1 VGQVFCLF
9 CKWSERLAEEKF
21 GAERLR
27 KAQKQ
32 YSGEEKMALLRRH
45 LLEKTP
51 VSTLCDEANIQPT
64 VFYRWQEKL
73 FKSAE
78 AVFQRSNSAAASQQT
93 QQQARV
99 EKLEEKMRQKNE
111 VIAELMAE
119 HVALKKATGEL

>member
-1 VGQVFCLF
+1 M
-9 CKWSERLAEEKF
+9 
-21 GAERLR
+21 R

-32 YSGEEKMALLRRH
+32 YSPGEKMALLRRH
-45 LLEKTP
+45 WVEKVP
-51 VSTLCDEANIQPT
+51 VSTLCDEAGIQPT

-78 AVFQRSNSAAASQQT
+78 AVFQRGGATSQQS

-99 EKLEEKMRQKNE
+99 DRLELKMRQKDE

-119 HVALKKATGEL
+119 HVALKKEFGEL